1 MNSES
6 LLLGT
11 EVSGVRLQGVR
22 KQEECE
28 LAPPL
33 SSALLYGLS
42 ETRCRV
48 QNAALEEI
56 YPFICC
62 GSASVRPTT
71 RHFYFILTSL
81 SLSAGW
87 ARQNYVPC
95 DNYPS
100 KLLSEK
106 WRRGEI
112 AYEDVKLG
120 RGGGSRKREWTEIN
134 RKRVLRNRK
143 SIWRGDTRCDCILR
157 VLILLNV
164 NS

>member
-1 MNSES
+1 MNSVS

-11 EVSGVRLQGVR
+11 RGLWSTAARGEKTRRMWTSLP
-22 KQEECE
+22 
-28 LAPPL
+28 PPL
-33 SSALLYGLS
+33 ASALLYGLS
-42 ETRCRV
+42 EGLCWV

-62 GSASVRPTT
+62 GSASVHPTT

-87 ARQNYVPC
+87 AGQNYVPC

-106 WRRGEI
+106 WGRGEI

-120 RGGGSRKREWTEIN
+120 RGGGSRKWEWTEIN
-134 RKRVLRNRK
+134 RKRVLGNRK
-143 SIWRGDTRCDCILR
+143 
-157 VLILLNV
+157 
-164 NS
+164 